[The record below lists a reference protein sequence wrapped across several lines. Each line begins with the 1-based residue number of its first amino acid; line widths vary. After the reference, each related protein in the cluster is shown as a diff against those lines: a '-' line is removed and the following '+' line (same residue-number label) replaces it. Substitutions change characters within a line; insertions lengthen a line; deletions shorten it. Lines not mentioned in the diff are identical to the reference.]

1 MTERKV
7 TLEDMLDC
15 REKRAERQKEML
27 SRYGAPVVSITLVWP
42 GEVKDTDA
50 SRYAMEQATRSLD
63 DVLEAMSVSPNL
75 RRCDFLV
82 TGAEAIYSV
91 NMDVTA
97 LKRLCVGLEEAHP
110 LGRLWD
116 IDVIGIDGRPA
127 SRTEIGLSPRTCL
140 VCDEPAHVCAR
151 SRAHDVNAL
160 LTEIHRSID
169 EFKQSVEAEAEAE
182 EQ

>member
-7 TLEDMLDC
+7 TLEDVLDC
-15 REKRAERQKEML
+15 REKRAERQKETL
-27 SRYGAPVVSITLVWP
+27 SRFGAPVVSITLVWP
-42 GEVKDTDA
+42 GEVKDTEA

-63 DVLEAMSVSPNL
+63 DVLDALSISPNL

-91 NMDVTA
+91 NMDATA

-116 IDVIGIDGRPA
+116 IDVIGADGRPI
-127 SRTEIGLSPRTCL
+127 SRTEVGLSPRSCL

-151 SRAHDVNAL
+151 SRAHDVSEL
-160 LTEIHRSID
+160 LSAIHRSID
-169 EFKQSVEAEAEAE
+169 EFKQSLEAE
-182 EQ
+182 E